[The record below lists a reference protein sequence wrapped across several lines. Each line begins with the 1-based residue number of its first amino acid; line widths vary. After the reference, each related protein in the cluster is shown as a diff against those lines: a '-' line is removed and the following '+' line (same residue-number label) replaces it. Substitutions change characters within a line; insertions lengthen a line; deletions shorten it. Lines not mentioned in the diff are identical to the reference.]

1 MGKLKSKI
9 MDIDNV
15 KAIYFVGIGGIGMS
29 ALARYFKIMGYHV
42 AGYDKTESP
51 LTRKMTDE
59 EEFDITYEDDEA
71 RIGEVF
77 RDKTH
82 TLVVYTPAVPKE
94 NRILSFFR
102 DNGYA
107 LHKRAEVLGFLSRSK
122 KALCIAG
129 THGKT
134 TTTTILAFLLKN
146 SHVGCSAFLGGIS
159 SNYGTNLLIDKESD
173 YVVIEADEYDRSF
186 LHLHPEIAVITA
198 MDADHLDIYG
208 THEELLKAFEEFA
221 LQIKGQLF
229 LRKGLELK
237 RREITGHYAAGEKT
251 DYYADRLRV
260 DNGSFL
266 FDYIGKDIE
275 IRDLRLCFPGRVNVE
290 NAMAAI
296 TVALHTGVT
305 AEEIREALPLFK
317 GVSRRFDIH
326 AKTDRVL
333 YMDDYA
339 HHPREIEASLSSV
352 REMWPEKKL
361 IVAFQPHL
369 YSRTNDFYPDF
380 AKSLSL
386 ADLVILLDIY
396 PAREQPIPGVT
407 SALIADRLS
416 VPCVRVTKED
426 FPAYVREHVTDGL
439 FVTMGAGDID
449 RFIPVFTDMF
459 NTANH

>member
-1 MGKLKSKI
+1 MKLEYIKSL
-9 MDIDNV
+9 
-15 KAIYFVGIGGIGMS
+15 YFVGIGGIGMS
-29 ALARYFKIMGYHV
+29 ALARYFKIMGYNV

-51 LTRKMTDE
+51 LTRKMSE
-59 EEFDITYEDDEA
+59 EEGFDITYEDSETE
-71 RIGEVF
+71 IGDVF
-77 RDKTH
+77 RNKEH
-82 TLVVYTPAVPKE
+82 TLVVYTPAVPRE

-102 DNGYA
+102 DNGYG

-134 TTTTILAFLLKN
+134 TTTTMLAFLLKN
-146 SHVGCSAFLGGIS
+146 SRVGCSAFLGGIS
-159 SNYGTNLLIDKESD
+159 ANYGTNLLIDKDSD

-221 LQIKGQLF
+221 LQTRGPLF

-251 DYYADRLRV
+251 DYYADNLRV

-275 IRDLRLCFPGRVNVE
+275 IKDLRLCFPGRVNVE
-290 NAMAAI
+290 NATAAI
-296 TVALHTGVT
+296 TVALYAGMT
-305 AEEIREALPLFK
+305 ADEIRKALPLFK
-317 GVSRRFDIH
+317 GVARRFDVH
-326 AKTDRVL
+326 AKNDRII
-333 YMDDYA
+333 YIDDYA
-339 HHPREIEASLSSV
+339 HHPREIEASLSSI

-369 YSRTNDFYPDF
+369 YSRTNDFYPEF

-386 ADLVILLDIY
+386 ADLVVLLDIY
-396 PAREQPIPGVT
+396 PAREKPIPGVT
-407 SALIADRLS
+407 SALIADRLT
-416 VPCVRVTKED
+416 VPCVRVTKEE
-426 FPAYVREHVTDGL
+426 FPSYVREHVTEGI
-439 FVTMGAGDID
+439 FMTVGAGDID
-449 RFIPVFTDMF
+449 RFIPVFTGMF
-459 NTANH
+459 NETKR